1 MKTVGQVSKISG
13 VSTRTLRYYDSIDLL
28 KPLKEEKNGY
38 RYYDEAALEKLRE
51 ILFLKELG
59 FELSEIK
66 EIISNENF
74 KFEDMLKEQIEILEI
89 KKRKTERLLR
99 LAREISEKGGENMDF
114 SAFNS
119 EKEKEYRKEA
129 KERWGNMDAYRESE
143 DNEKKRTDA
152 ESTLIAD
159 GLMKIFVKFSDVKN
173 LSPKDEKAQTLVL
186 KLKNYISENY
196 YECNDAVLSSLG
208 QMYALD
214 ERFRENIDGY
224 ASEGTA
230 EFAAAAIAYFVS
242 KEK

>member
-28 KPLKEEKNGY
+28 KPTEKTEGRY
-38 RYYDEAALEKLRE
+38 RLYDEAALEKLRE

-74 KFEDMLKEQIEILEI
+74 KFEDMLREQIEILEI

-119 EKEKEYRKEA
+119 EKENEYRKEA
-129 KERWGNMDAYRESE
+129 KERWGGTNAYRESKE
-143 DNEKKRTDA
+143 NEKKRTDG
-152 ESTLIAD
+152 ENKLIAD
-159 GLMKIFVKFSDVKN
+159 SLMKIFVEFSEIKT
-173 LSPKDEKAQTLVL
+173 LSPESEKAQMLVS
-186 KLKNYISENY
+186 KLKNHISENY
-196 YECNDAVLSSLG
+196 YECSNAILSSLG
-208 QMYALD
+208 QMYVLD
-214 ERFRENIDGY
+214 DRFRENIDGY
-224 ASEGTA
+224 ATEGTA
-230 EFAAAAIAYFVS
+230 QFVSEAIAYFTS
-242 KEK
+242 QE